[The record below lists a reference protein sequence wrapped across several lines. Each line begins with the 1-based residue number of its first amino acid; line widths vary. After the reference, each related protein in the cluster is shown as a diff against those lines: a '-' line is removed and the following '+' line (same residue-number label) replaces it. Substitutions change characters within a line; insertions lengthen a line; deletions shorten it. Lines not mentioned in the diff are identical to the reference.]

1 MKKISN
7 ILSTLLLIVV
17 VILAC
22 IFFVPRLFGIQTMAV
37 LSGSMEPHFHVGSL
51 VFVTDAEIT
60 DFEKDDIVR
69 FKIGT
74 GDTVVTHRVTQVTQ
88 EGLKTKGDANN
99 SEDGGLVTS
108 ANLVGKAFSFSI
120 PVLGYLAVYISSQTG
135 IIMLIGAIILV
146 FVLSY
151 IGSLFDKTEKG
162 AN

>member
-51 VFVTDAEIT
+51 VFVKDAEIT
-60 DFEKDDIVR
+60 DFEKDDIVT
-69 FKIGT
+69 FKIGN
-74 GDTVVTHRVTQVTQ
+74 GDTVVTHRVTQVTKK
-88 EGLKTKGDANN
+88 GLKTKGDANH

-120 PVLGYLAVYISSQTG
+120 PVLGYLAVYMSSQTG
-135 IIMLIGAIILV
+135 IILLIGAIILV

-151 IGSLFDKTEKG
+151 IGSLFDKKEKG

>member
-22 IFFVPRLFGIQTMAV
+22 IFFVPRLFGIQTLAV

-51 VFVTDAEIT
+51 VFVKDAEIT
-60 DFEKDDIVR
+60 DSEKDDIVT
-69 FKIGT
+69 FKIGN
-74 GDTVVTHRVTQVTQ
+74 GDTVVTHRVTQVTK
-88 EGLKTKGDANN
+88 EGLKTKGDANH

-135 IIMLIGAIILV
+135 IILLIGAIILV

-151 IGSLFDKTEKG
+151 IGSLFDKKEKG

>member
-51 VFVTDAEIT
+51 VFVKDAEIT
-60 DFEKDDIVR
+60 DFEKDDIVT
-69 FKIGT
+69 FKIGN
-74 GDTVVTHRVTQVTQ
+74 GDTVVTHRVTQVTKPA
-88 EGLKTKGDANN
+88 LKTKGDANH
-99 SEDGGLVTS
+99 SEDGVLVTS
-108 ANLVGKAFSFSI
+108 ANLVGKAYSFSI
-120 PVLGYLAVYISSQTG
+120 PVLGYLAVYMSSQTG
-135 IIMLIGAIILV
+135 IILLIGAIILV

-151 IGSLFDKTEKG
+151 IGSLFDKKEKG

>member
-51 VFVTDAEIT
+51 VFVKDAEIT
-60 DFEKDDIVR
+60 DFEKDDIVT
-69 FKIGT
+69 FKIGN
-74 GDTVVTHRVTQVTQ
+74 GDTVVTHRVTQVTK
-88 EGLKTKGDANN
+88 EGLKTKGDANR

-135 IIMLIGAIILV
+135 IILLIGAIILV

-151 IGSLFDKTEKG
+151 IGSLFDKKEKG